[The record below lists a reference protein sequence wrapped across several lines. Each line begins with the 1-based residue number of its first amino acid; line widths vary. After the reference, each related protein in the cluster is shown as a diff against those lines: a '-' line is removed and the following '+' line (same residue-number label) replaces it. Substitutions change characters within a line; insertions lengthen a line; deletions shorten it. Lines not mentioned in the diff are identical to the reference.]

1 MRRSSKRCQLSSKTD
16 FARCRF
22 SCCLAPLHS
31 STLLS
36 ANAFSSFSLPYKS
49 VDSLALHLPICRSDF
64 LCSSG
69 PVFRAKV
76 TREECNGKRRS
87 HSPLKFVFFQKM
99 GQPRPLLLFIFG
111 LFQTNIITIFTTNIC
126 EKVQPV
132 YGAGFLT
139 MTFGT

>member
-22 SCCLAPLHS
+22 SCCLAPLHY

-87 HSPLKFVFFQKM
+87 HSPLKFVFFKKWAN
-99 GQPRPLLLFIFG
+99 PG
-111 LFQTNIITIFTTNIC
+111 LFYCSFPVFFKQTSL
-126 EKVQPV
+126 Q
-132 YGAGFLT
+132 FLQQIYVKKSNQYT
-139 MTFGT
+139 VPAF